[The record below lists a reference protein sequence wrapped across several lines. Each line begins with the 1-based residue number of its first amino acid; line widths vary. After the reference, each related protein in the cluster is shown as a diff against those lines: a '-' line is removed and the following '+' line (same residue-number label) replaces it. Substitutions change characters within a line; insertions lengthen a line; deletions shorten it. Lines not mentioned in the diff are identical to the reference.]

1 MSRTFEEIVNLY
13 HSRRKSRSPE
23 FAIAQDVREQYDGDV
38 VIPLPGLDKDEKPGV
53 ANLLALGLD
62 QTSMRIA
69 STTPDMYWP
78 AVKAGERYRRAADR
92 RNRAMLYW
100 HRKNNLEIRDARRAR
115 VFTGM
120 ATAPT
125 NIVPDFKTNIPRWDF
140 HDPLQ
145 TFPAPSTDLDEM
157 VPDDVIY
164 AFDRSLSWLKYYY
177 PEAMDRVARRRGE
190 LEKVDEMFT
199 LLEYIDCDVRILGV
213 IGKKQDPLYISS
225 SGQEW
230 YGEEC
235 IELVNTPNKANRCT
249 AVIPGRVSL
258 GRRHGQFDG
267 MLGMFQQQ
275 AMLQALSVI
284 ATKKGVFPD
293 EWIIAR
299 ANETPE
305 IIRVANGLA
314 GQIGVIMGGDIKV
327 QPTDPSYQ
335 TPQMIDRL
343 ERYQRVDGG
352 VPAQFSGE
360 NPSNVRTGRAS
371 DGTLGAQ
378 IDFTVQE
385 AQRILARAREEEN
398 KIAVAI
404 DRAYWNGPKQFYV
417 SWKGE
422 YQSDEYTPKELWV
435 TDEHEVKYAH
445 AGVDENGRT
454 IEIGQLVGMG
464 LIGKE
469 EARRLHPL
477 IHDPNKASDEVVA
490 EGLEQALM
498 AGLQSMASQPG
509 APVADIAAIM
519 KMVRDEDVPLADAIL
534 EMQKKAQERQATQDA
549 QGQPTGVDPNSPEA
563 QPGLAAPGQGAEA
576 GLAQVAGP
584 SASVANLAE
593 LMARTRQPARTI
605 AAEQNGGGA

>member
-1 MSRTFEEIVNLY
+1 MSRTFEEIVSLY
-13 HSRRKSRSPE
+13 HARERARAPE
-23 FAIAQDVREQYDGDV
+23 FRIAMDVREQYDGDV
-38 VIPLPGLDKDEKPGV
+38 VIPLPGLDKDERPGV

-69 STTPDMYWP
+69 STTPDMFWP
-78 AVKAGERYRRAADR
+78 PVKSGERYRRQADKR
-92 RNRAMLYW
+92 HKAVRYW
-100 HRKNNLEIRDARRAR
+100 HRKNNLDIRDGRRAR

-120 ATAPT
+120 GTAPT
-125 NIVPDFKTNIPRWDF
+125 NLVPDFKLNIPRWDF
-140 HDPLQ
+140 HDALR
-145 TFPAPSTDLDEM
+145 TYPAPSTDLDNM
-157 VPDDVIY
+157 VPEDVIY
-164 AFDRSLSWLKYYY
+164 AFDRSLQWLKWHY
-177 PEAMDRVARRRGE
+177 PEQMERLARKRGE
-190 LEKVDEMFT
+190 HEKEDEMFT
-199 LLEYIDCDVRILGV
+199 LLEYIDCESRILGV
-213 IGKKQDPLYISS
+213 IGKKADPLYISS

-230 YGEEC
+230 YGEDC
-235 IELVNTPNKANRCT
+235 MELVNAPNKAERCT

-314 GQIGVIMGGDIKV
+314 GEIGVIMGGDIKV

-352 VPAQFSGE
+352 IPSQFGGE

-385 AQRILARAREEEN
+385 AQKILARAREEEN

-404 DRAYWNGPKQFYV
+404 DRAYWNAPKQFYV
-417 SWKGE
+417 SWKGNYE
-422 YQSDEYTPKELWV
+422 SDEYTPKELWT

-477 IHDPNKASDEVVA
+477 IHDANKAGDEVTA
-490 EGLEQALM
+490 EGLEQALL
-498 AGLQSMASQPG
+498 AGLQSQASQPG
-509 APVADIAAIM
+509 ANVADIAAIM
-519 KMVRDEDVPLADAIL
+519 KMVRDDDVPLADAIL
-534 EMQKKAQERQATQDA
+534 EQQRIAQERQANQDA
-549 QGQPTGVDPNSPEA
+549 QGMPNGVDPNSPEA
-563 QPGLAAPGQGAEA
+563 QPGMAAPGQGAEA
-576 GLAQVAGP
+576 GLAPVEGP
-584 SASVANLAE
+584 SQGLSNLAE
-593 LMARTRQPARTI
+593 LFARTRQPARMI
-605 AAEQNGGGA
+605 RQEMAGGGA